1 MMSDKRERVGPERE
15 EGIRPSQG
23 KGKGTYQLAAAGP
36 AWAAA
41 VLFRQ
46 HRARYG
52 MKSKA
57 CMKEP
62 EGLW

>member
-23 KGKGTYQLAAAGP
+23 KGKGSYHLAAAGP
-36 AWAAA
+36 TWAVV

-46 HRARYG
+46 RRARYE

-62 EGLW
+62 EGLG